1 MARVEQRL
9 FIARHAETETVTRDG
24 RIQSAGMV
32 PLTERGLAQADAL
45 ERFFAPAELS
55 RVHSSDQER
64 AMRTAERLGGGRATV
79 VTHVALREISLGEAE
94 GAPAKQAFAAAPG
107 YLIDPDVRLAAGGE
121 TPREVLARVGQEVET
136 ILAAEAGEATVAV
149 VGHGCVNR
157 MLLAHLLGL
166 DPRQALRLRQDWSGV
181 NVLERLDGR
190 WELGALNW
198 NPDGVAEFA
207 RTRGV
212 AGVAPEVWQRLGR

>member
-9 FIARHAETETVTRDG
+9 FLARHAETETVTGDG

-32 PLTERGLAQADAL
+32 PLTERGLSQADAL
-45 ERFFAPAELS
+45 GRFFAHAGLS

-64 AMRTAERLGGGRATV
+64 AIQTAERLGGGATV
-79 VTHVALREISLGEAE
+79 VTHVALREILLGEAE
-94 GAPAKQAFAAAPG
+94 GAPAKDAFAAAPG

-136 ILAAEAGEATVAV
+136 ILAAEAGEPVVAV
-149 VGHGCVNR
+149 VGHGCVDR

-198 NPDGVAEFA
+198 NPNGVAEFA

>member
-9 FIARHAETETVTRDG
+9 YIARHAETETVTGDG

-32 PLTERGLAQADAL
+32 PLTARGLTQADAL
-45 ERFFAPAELS
+45 GRFFAPAGLP

-64 AMRTAERLGGGRATV
+64 AVRTAERLGGGGAV
-79 VTHVALREISLGEAE
+79 VTHVALREILLGEAE
-94 GAPAKQAFAAAPG
+94 GAPAKDAFAAAPG
-107 YLIDPDVRLAAGGE
+107 YLVDPDVRLAAGGE

-136 ILAAEAGEATVAV
+136 ILAAEAGEPVVAV

-166 DPRQALRLRQDWSGV
+166 GPRQALRLRQDWSGV